1 MICLISSQDIIGYR
15 CVCVYK
21 QTCLRLIIL
30 YITQDVT
37 LQAHKDGCCA
47 VSGLQIHM
55 QDAWRVRE
63 FLAPHPASPDSTPY
77 LPPRAMPSRRPHPSR
92 VPLTDALL
100 FRHTLTIFG
109 TIKLWMSE
117 GTSEI
122 SKSYPLVEHVNTK
135 SLALRCSSTPS
146 YFPTSGTV

>member
-1 MICLISSQDIIGYR
+1 MAID
-15 CVCVYK
+15 VCACINRP
-21 QTCLRLIIL
+21 CLRLIIL
-30 YITQDVT
+30 FITQDVT
-37 LQAHKDGCCA
+37 LQAHKDGCCQRITDTHGRH
-47 VSGLQIHM
+47 S
-55 QDAWRVRE
+55 RVRG
-63 FLAPHPASPDSTPY
+63 FLAPHTTFLDSTPY
-77 LPPRAMPSRRPHPSR
+77 LAPRAMPSRRPHPSR

-135 SLALRCSSTPS
+135 SLAPRCSSTPS
-146 YFPTSGTV
+146 YLPTSGAV